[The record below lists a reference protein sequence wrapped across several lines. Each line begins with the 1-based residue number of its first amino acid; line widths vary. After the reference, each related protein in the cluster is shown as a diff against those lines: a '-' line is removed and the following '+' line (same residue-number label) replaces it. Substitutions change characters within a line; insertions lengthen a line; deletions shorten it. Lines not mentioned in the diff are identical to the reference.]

1 VRPALPAALVAA
13 LILAACTSTTSGS
26 GTAAPPSSTTS
37 ASAAPGELPAAAAIR
52 GVTYHPEP
60 DRTHATGVVRY
71 DTTPP
76 VGGRHNAYWAD
87 CTGTVYPQP
96 IANENAVH
104 MLEHGAV
111 WVTYREGLDPAK
123 VATLT
128 SLISGLD
135 HTALSPYPDLRSA
148 VSLQAWGYQLFV
160 DDPTDPR
167 IAQFIQLLRGNPDTT
182 PEPGATCSNPSFKS
196 HPSTFGHPLDGP

>member
-1 VRPALPAALVAA
+1 MHVDDVRFGYGCAAVVHHVRFGGPGRAA
-13 LILAACTSTTSGS
+13 G
-26 GTAAPPSSTTS
+26 
-37 ASAAPGELPAAAAIR
+37 R
-52 GVTYHPEP
+52 GCHP
-60 DRTHATGVVRY
+60 
-71 DTTPP
+71 
-76 VGGRHNAYWAD
+76 GRHVPPGARSHPRHRRRPLRHDPTRGWTAQRLL
-87 CTGTVYPQP
+87 GRLHRHVYPQP